1 MAKFFQF
8 FSSILKCLID
18 VFPELSGIFLNLIHF
33 YLNFLDFIFDCCL
46 GCFDIISEISHFS
59 IKGVYNV
66 QMIGLSLVSSCVER
80 MSLEVEMSLLVE
92 AITSKSYTSSDHLL
106 TFGLFGDLLLRGIS
120 DGESFVSDRS
130 TLGVTALLIGV
141 ADGVLGLG
149 L

>member
-1 MAKFFQF
+1 
-8 FSSILKCLID
+8 
-18 VFPELSGIFLNLIHF
+18 
-33 YLNFLDFIFDCCL
+33 
-46 GCFDIISEISHFS
+46 
-59 IKGVYNV
+59 
-66 QMIGLSLVSSCVER
+66 MIGLSLVSSCVER

-130 TLGVTALLIGV
+130 TLGFTALLIGV